1 MIMGTFGLTCMIK
14 IPTETSCH
22 SAQFKGIFCSGLL
35 HPSCEHCL
43 PSPCAAHRLVTSIA
57 DLLDPSC
64 EHLLPPDVPHAVLHA
79 VSPPEAMGQTTAAGV
94 GQLQPLPLQLS
105 QPPRA
110 PLLLD
115 PTPLLNPHHCLLL
128 HPLPLFVCLPLW
140 RCIDQP
146 LSLCFALCAAHLS
159 EMSLSRCRQL
169 SKRSQQA

>member
-1 MIMGTFGLTCMIK
+1 MGTFGLTCMIK

-79 VSPPEAMGQTTAAGV
+79 VSPPEAMGQAAAAGV

-105 QPPRA
+105 QPPQA

-115 PTPLLNPHHCLLL
+115 PTPPAQPPSLP
-128 HPLPLFVCLPLW
+128 PLAPAAPFCLP
-140 RCIDQP
+140 P
-146 LSLCFALCAAHLS
+146 SLALHRSAAFSLLCALCS
-159 EMSLSRCRQL
+159 TP
-169 SKRSQQA
+169 K